1 MKELSRF
8 VKEEFLK
15 NDLFEGGVFVT
26 TLEEV
31 DHMVSRVSAGE
42 CISITFRS
50 SSLKDY
56 FLDSLYGI
64 RPDLNVVNCNCTVDR
79 FNENTFDGLL
89 IFNNVRKCGH
99 LPIIEMV
106 KKHKGVIICQR

>member
-15 NDLFEGGVFVT
+15 NDLFEDRVSVD
-26 TLEEV
+26 TLEAADDV
-31 DHMVSRVSAGE
+31 VYRVSAGE
-42 CISITFRS
+42 RMSIMFRS

-56 FLDSLYGI
+56 FFDSLYSV
-64 RPDLNVVNCNCTVDR
+64 RPDLNIVNCNCTVDR

-89 IFNNVRKCGH
+89 VFNNVKRCGH
-99 LPIIEMV
+99 LQIIEMV
-106 KKHKGVIICQR
+106 KKHKGVIIC

>member
-15 NDLFEGGVFVT
+15 NDLLDDKVT
-26 TLEEV
+26 VNTLDEA
-31 DHMVSRVSAGE
+31 DDMVVRVSIGE
-42 CISITFRS
+42 CVTIAFSS

-56 FLDSLYGI
+56 FFDSLYGV

-79 FNENTFDGLL
+79 FNENSFDGLL
-89 IFNNVRKCGH
+89 VFNNVKKCGH
-99 LPIIEMV
+99 LQIIEMV
-106 KKHKGVIICQR
+106 KKHKGVIIC